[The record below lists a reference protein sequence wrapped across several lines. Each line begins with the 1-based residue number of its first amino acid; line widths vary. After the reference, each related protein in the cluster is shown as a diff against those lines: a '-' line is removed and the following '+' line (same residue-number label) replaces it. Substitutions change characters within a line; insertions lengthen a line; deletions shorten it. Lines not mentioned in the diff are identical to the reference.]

1 MKVHLKWALALFLTA
16 CASSSGKDYT
26 LEAELT
32 PTAVG
37 WALKGSSNLPD
48 QSQILVALIDPAFA
62 GNYSKSILVQDFGS
76 VKAQAFAVNIKPL
89 KPLKP
94 GKYQIQM
101 TFSPTSYDWSGG
113 KVLEEVGPKG
123 EHLGGKY
130 KVLDQGVNKLV
141 NTLTVE
147 YKGK

>member
-1 MKVHLKWALALFLTA
+1 MKAGFKWTLALLLTA
-16 CASSSGKDYT
+16 CATSSGKDYT
-26 LEAELT
+26 LEGEISQ
-32 PTAVG
+32 TAVG
-37 WALKGSSNLPD
+37 WEVKGRSNLPD

-62 GNYSKSILVQDFGS
+62 GNYSKSVLVQEFGS
-76 VKAQAFAVNIKPL
+76 VKAQTFAVNIKPL

-113 KVLEEVGPKG
+113 KVIEEVGPKG

-130 KVLDQGVNKLV
+130 RVSDEGVNKLV

>member
-1 MKVHLKWALALFLTA
+1 MKVYLKWPLTLLLLA
-16 CASSSGKDYT
+16 CATSSGKDYT

-32 PTAVG
+32 PTPTG
-37 WALKGSSNLPD
+37 WDVKGSSNLPD

-62 GNYSKSILVQDFGS
+62 GNYSKSILVQEFGS
-76 VKAQAFAVNIKPL
+76 VKAQAFAVKLKPL

-94 GKYQIQM
+94 GKYQIQLM
-101 TFSPTSYDWSGG
+101 FSPTSYDWSGG

-123 EHLGGKY
+123 EQLGGKY
-130 KVLDQGVNKLV
+130 KVTEQGVNKLV